1 MTDTVIETR
10 VTKRA
15 TGGQAVRREGRKEK
29 AKSLFISR
37 GACLR
42 NDGNSPLPETRK
54 ERHTCRAIHANA
66 TYSLPNLAR
75 EVDPRA
81 GRSQDASCLIN
92 RRERVPMQDWDG
104 LLLDSLAAAIRAIL
118 GNLQHIE
125 RWLFPSQRIW
135 QRYAT
140 TTPTRPRLVRTSWPH
155 CSILL
160 AAIPHGQLIP
170 CSSRYEGMRATH
182 CGNTNRLAFQTTNWG
197 VS

>member
-1 MTDTVIETR
+1 L
-10 VTKRA
+10 KRES
-15 TGGQAVRREGRKEK
+15 RNERLEDKRSEGKDEKKK

-37 GACLR
+37 GACPR
-42 NDGNSPLPETRK
+42 NDGNSLLPETRE

-118 GNLQHIE
+118 TCNTLNDGSF
-125 RWLFPSQRIW
+125 LFGEFGTGMLR
-135 QRYAT
+135 R
-140 TTPTRPRLVRTSWPH
+140 RPRDPDSCVLRGPIVLFSLRPFH
-155 CSILL
+155 
-160 AAIPHGQLIP
+160 
-170 CSSRYEGMRATH
+170 MV
-182 CGNTNRLAFQTTNWG
+182 N
-197 VS
+197 